1 MCAKDSNSAR
11 TLTTPRAD
19 FSLTFPPKGEK
30 QNSSGPV
37 RAISSAAQRASTA
50 FPLESPAAAYGA
62 RGWDG
67 ASQEN
72 AKGPCKVSST
82 SSRQQGAVTM
92 MRTCMNNC
100 TAQKAKVHLYRWH
113 S

>member
-1 MCAKDSNSAR
+1 MCARDSNTAR
-11 TLTTPRAD
+11 GLTTPRAD
-19 FSLTFPPKGEK
+19 FSLTLPKGEK

-50 FPLESPAAAYGA
+50 FPLGSPAIYSA
-62 RGWDG
+62 RGRNG

-82 SSRQQGAVTM
+82 SSHQQGAVTM
-92 MRTCMNNC
+92 MRTCMKNDC
-100 TAQKAKVHLYRWH
+100 AAQKAKVHPFRWH